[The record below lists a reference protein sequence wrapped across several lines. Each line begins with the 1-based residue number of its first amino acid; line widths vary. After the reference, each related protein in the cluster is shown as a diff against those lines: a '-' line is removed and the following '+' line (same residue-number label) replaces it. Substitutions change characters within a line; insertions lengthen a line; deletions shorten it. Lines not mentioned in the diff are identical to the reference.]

1 MDKKVFLKGMTFL
14 TSSRLIQEPTKL
26 DIDFWFSRVAEYSD
40 DDFYKAVMEITDHTK
55 EVYPG
60 TNIVALLIEKLDS
73 VITGRERKIEHEQ
86 EELERT
92 SRKLLAEKEATQ
104 RVTDAAEAEK
114 RLATPEYQANLAKLD
129 GDFSKYISAMTAETA
144 AHCDKFIDRS
154 KTPLNMKDLKEPW
167 DESRI
172 NETRTKLRN
181 ETKAK
186 AEQGK
191 AVPA

>member
-1 MDKKVFLKGMTFL
+1 
-14 TSSRLIQEPTKL
+14 
-26 DIDFWFSRVAEYSD
+26 
-40 DDFYKAVMEITDHTK
+40 
-55 EVYPG
+55 
-60 TNIVALLIEKLDS
+60 
-73 VITGRERKIEHEQ
+73 
-86 EELERT
+86 
-92 SRKLLAEKEATQ
+92 
-104 RVTDAAEAEK
+104 
-114 RLATPEYQANLAKLD
+114 
-129 GDFSKYISAMTAETA
+129 MTAETA